1 MTPTQKETSFLT
13 DLKGQEELCIGKYG
27 RYAAEAKTPELRALF
42 EDMKK
47 TEQSHLETITSMM
60 SGTVPETPATL
71 KANNDCC
78 CAAHYESDGDRQSD
92 AFLCR
97 DMLSAEK
104 HVSSVYNT
112 AVFEFSNPAAR
123 KMLSHI
129 EAEEQQHGEK
139 IYAYMS
145 ANGMYS

>member
-27 RYAAEAKTPELRALF
+27 RYAAEAKTPELRAIF

-47 TEQSHLETITSMM
+47 TEQSHLETIQGMM
-60 SGTVPETPATL
+60 GGTVPEAPATL
-71 KANNDCC
+71 KTNNDCC
-78 CAAHYESDGDRQSD
+78 CAAHYASDSDRQSD

-129 EAEEQQHGEK
+129 ESEEQQHGER

-145 ANGMYS
+145 ANGMYC

>member
-1 MTPTQKETSFLT
+1 MKPTQKEESFLK

-42 EDMKK
+42 GELK
-47 TEQSHLETITSMM
+47 TNEEAHLKTITSMM
-60 SGTVPETPATL
+60 QGEEPASPAPL
-71 KANNDCC
+71 HECNDCC
-78 CAAHYESDGDRQSD
+78 GPAHYASEDDRQSD

-104 HVSSVYNT
+104 HVSGVYNT
-112 AVFEFSNPAAR
+112 AVFEFKSPAAR

-129 EAEEQQHGEK
+129 EDEEQQHGEK
-139 IYAYMS
+139 LYAYMS